1 MNGNYSDKVE
11 ELIKVIS
18 QSALKNVTVNIS
30 IYENTN
36 VTNLQDNTDLY
47 AIVETL
53 CIIITKT

>member
-18 QSALKNVTVNIS
+18 QSDLKNVTVNIS

-36 VTNLQDNTDLY
+36 VTNLQDNADLY

-53 CIIITKT
+53 CIILTKI